1 MGKFKKLFKTKRRGK
16 ASKSEQSSPLA
27 ADRKGSN
34 VGNISARAVGRE
46 YTGSDSISN
55 EASVVKSYDSIP
67 LIEMINLPRGGI
79 SFETQ
84 AVGRVQVSVWW
95 MDTSFRGC
103 VFGAIALLFVSFS
116 AYLSHTS
123 DFSPFPSAPYCLTPQ
138 FGIPPETIKDSM
150 VMGLGV
156 PSVYIVPIER
166 FCREMGPALGVN
178 LAEFEFPAY
187 FNYFVQQKRCTLIVD
202 SKDAEKNIRRV
213 FSETLLGPA
222 QFRRKDNP
230 ITFEEEDF
238 APTFPRDAIPNFQKE
253 TKHFRIMPDGKE
265 LVLETLLKFS
275 HFKVAENGA
284 HNGLGVP
291 SAVDSAISLSGSSG
305 ASIPTLPAKDDLAD
319 GAKGKDKQVTISRR
333 KPWSYSQAKCIGDV
347 ATVYPE
353 DATPEQKAT
362 GTTKRIEIF
371 RMPGGTEYIMHDVD
385 EKNIIVGKA
394 RFYGNVVVPESMKV
408 DGFSEKEDG
417 SGALSDNDEDNASDA
432 AANMFA
438 IQGQHSGEVPRPIL
452 PPSFYPPSFGV
463 TVLGN
468 SHGFDKNGSVS
479 GYVLWINGRGVMI
492 DPPPYA
498 SATLEREG
506 IRPRM
511 IVGII
516 ITHCHADHD
525 AGTFQKILTGSPVV
539 LITTPTI
546 YKSFIRKYS
555 ALSALSPALLRHCHR
570 YKPAIIGEPLRF
582 QGATL
587 NFTYSLHTIPCVGF
601 RVEWRGRSMVF
612 TADHFNSPEG
622 IQKMQDAVS
631 LGRFS
636 FSIICCMRC
645 LIIKANGRFCFL
657 FLQGTLTKGR
667 ADDLRNLAMQE
678 TDCLLHE
685 AGAPPIHTPLEVL
698 MKFPQHVKD
707 RMYIVHTSNLP
718 ADCDLRVAPTGTDGT
733 IRLDELNQNSV
744 AAKMRKMSRDD
755 NFQQSDLM
763 LEVNKWDRSEYSS
776 SFSGS
781 LNLDAELSLDNIG
794 EDEETGP
801 EAVGKRA
808 TAFEKKKRNNSFEK
822 KSRAGSLL
830 PLSSSGSHEI
840 PLVSLRPASSTD
852 AWFILNLLSS
862 VPFLADLNYSSTME
876 VLEKAKVDTFAEDDI
891 VVPANL
897 RQDVLCVVWEGTC
910 MEREQSSQTT
920 LTRAGSMK
928 SRPERQ
934 RRVSSYQLN
943 QGKHTPLTAREA
955 SANNPGAV
963 WFAGDWTGPRA
974 LQPEERLSGESM
986 LSSTHDIVA
995 MSAEGVKVITI
1006 EFPCLHSILQR
1017 GSDSYGQYL
1026 ARIERCAHSAGPN
1039 DGLNINEIININSGL
1054 RKLTAVQKRHLESIA
1069 KGPLVFK
1076 PGERLWREGENVD
1089 KAFIVVSGTCLF
1101 VPGRRKGGAISVVPS
1116 NVRDSLESFSDELH
1130 DDFDTVE
1137 GSVSLSDRMY
1147 GDAQKAVQQLVSIPL
1162 VFSGKKHVL
1171 QLMMFRDLSTH
1182 LFNLFFSLSIVFNL
1196 CASRTRMFVEKK
1208 GTLRL
1213 QKMRT
1218 V

>member
-187 FNYFVQQKRCTLIVD
+187 FNYFVQKKRCTLIVD

-319 GAKGKDKQVTISRR
+319 GAKGNDKQVTISRR
-333 KPWSYSQAKCIGDV
+333 KPWSYSQAKWIGDV

-645 LIIKANGRFCFL
+645 LIIKANGRFL
-657 FLQGTLTKGR
+657 FPFSSGYSYKGSSGR
-667 ADDLRNLAMQE
+667 FEESCYARN
-678 TDCLLHE
+678 
-685 AGAPPIHTPLEVL
+685 
-698 MKFPQHVKD
+698 
-707 RMYIVHTSNLP
+707 RLP
-718 ADCDLRVAPTGTDGT
+718 AA
-733 IRLDELNQNSV
+733 
-744 AAKMRKMSRDD
+744 
-755 NFQQSDLM
+755 
-763 LEVNKWDRSEYSS
+763 
-776 SFSGS
+776 
-781 LNLDAELSLDNIG
+781 
-794 EDEETGP
+794 
-801 EAVGKRA
+801 
-808 TAFEKKKRNNSFEK
+808 
-822 KSRAGSLL
+822 
-830 PLSSSGSHEI
+830 
-840 PLVSLRPASSTD
+840 
-852 AWFILNLLSS
+852 
-862 VPFLADLNYSSTME
+862 
-876 VLEKAKVDTFAEDDI
+876 
-891 VVPANL
+891 
-897 RQDVLCVVWEGTC
+897 
-910 MEREQSSQTT
+910 
-920 LTRAGSMK
+920 
-928 SRPERQ
+928 
-934 RRVSSYQLN
+934 
-943 QGKHTPLTAREA
+943 
-955 SANNPGAV
+955 
-963 WFAGDWTGPRA
+963 
-974 LQPEERLSGESM
+974 
-986 LSSTHDIVA
+986 
-995 MSAEGVKVITI
+995 
-1006 EFPCLHSILQR
+1006 
-1017 GSDSYGQYL
+1017 
-1026 ARIERCAHSAGPN
+1026 
-1039 DGLNINEIININSGL
+1039 
-1054 RKLTAVQKRHLESIA
+1054 
-1069 KGPLVFK
+1069 
-1076 PGERLWREGENVD
+1076 
-1089 KAFIVVSGTCLF
+1089 
-1101 VPGRRKGGAISVVPS
+1101 
-1116 NVRDSLESFSDELH
+1116 
-1130 DDFDTVE
+1130 
-1137 GSVSLSDRMY
+1137 
-1147 GDAQKAVQQLVSIPL
+1147 
-1162 VFSGKKHVL
+1162 
-1171 QLMMFRDLSTH
+1171 
-1182 LFNLFFSLSIVFNL
+1182 
-1196 CASRTRMFVEKK
+1196 
-1208 GTLRL
+1208 
-1213 QKMRT
+1213 
-1218 V
+1218 

>member
-1 MGKFKKLFKTKRRGK
+1 
-16 ASKSEQSSPLA
+16 
-27 ADRKGSN
+27 
-34 VGNISARAVGRE
+34 
-46 YTGSDSISN
+46 
-55 EASVVKSYDSIP
+55 
-67 LIEMINLPRGGI
+67 
-79 SFETQ
+79 
-84 AVGRVQVSVWW
+84 
-95 MDTSFRGC
+95 
-103 VFGAIALLFVSFS
+103 
-116 AYLSHTS
+116 
-123 DFSPFPSAPYCLTPQ
+123 
-138 FGIPPETIKDSM
+138 
-150 VMGLGV
+150 
-156 PSVYIVPIER
+156 
-166 FCREMGPALGVN
+166 
-178 LAEFEFPAY
+178 
-187 FNYFVQQKRCTLIVD
+187 
-202 SKDAEKNIRRV
+202 
-213 FSETLLGPA
+213 
-222 QFRRKDNP
+222 
-230 ITFEEEDF
+230 
-238 APTFPRDAIPNFQKE
+238 
-253 TKHFRIMPDGKE
+253 
-265 LVLETLLKFS
+265 
-275 HFKVAENGA
+275 
-284 HNGLGVP
+284 
-291 SAVDSAISLSGSSG
+291 
-305 ASIPTLPAKDDLAD
+305 
-319 GAKGKDKQVTISRR
+319 
-333 KPWSYSQAKCIGDV
+333 
-347 ATVYPE
+347 
-353 DATPEQKAT
+353 
-362 GTTKRIEIF
+362 
-371 RMPGGTEYIMHDVD
+371 
-385 EKNIIVGKA
+385 
-394 RFYGNVVVPESMKV
+394 
-408 DGFSEKEDG
+408 
-417 SGALSDNDEDNASDA
+417 
-432 AANMFA
+432 
-438 IQGQHSGEVPRPIL
+438 
-452 PPSFYPPSFGV
+452 
-463 TVLGN
+463 
-468 SHGFDKNGSVS
+468 
-479 GYVLWINGRGVMI
+479 
-492 DPPPYA
+492 
-498 SATLEREG
+498 
-506 IRPRM
+506 
-511 IVGII
+511 
-516 ITHCHADHD
+516 
-525 AGTFQKILTGSPVV
+525 
-539 LITTPTI
+539 
-546 YKSFIRKYS
+546 
-555 ALSALSPALLRHCHR
+555 
-570 YKPAIIGEPLRF
+570 
-582 QGATL
+582 
-587 NFTYSLHTIPCVGF
+587 
-601 RVEWRGRSMVF
+601 MVF

-622 IQKMQDAVS
+622 IQKMQDA
-631 LGRFS
+631 
-636 FSIICCMRC
+636 
-645 LIIKANGRFCFL
+645 
-657 FLQGTLTKGR
+657 GTLTKGR
-667 ADDLRNLAMQE
+667 ADDLRNLVMQE

-744 AAKMRKMSRDD
+744 AAKMRKMSRDN

-776 SFSGS
+776 SVSGS

-830 PLSSSGSHEI
+830 PLSSSGSREI

-876 VLEKAKVDTFAEDDI
+876 VLEKAKVDTFGEDDI

-920 LTRAGSMK
+920 LSRAGSKK

-1026 ARIERCAHSAGPN
+1026 ARIERCAHSAGSN
-1039 DGLNINEIININSGL
+1039 DGLNINEIININSRL

-1116 NVRDSLESFSDELH
+1116 NERDSLESFSDELH

-1147 GDAQKAVQQLVSIPL
+1147 GDAQKAVQQLNSNVRGKKGDVAASENENRVKWLASAKMDESFDDVKILDQNLRKRANGITNSITLPSSIRSSGSADYISNAMRNLDHSYDSNDSGGDSAHDIDASEVGSLEMSTEYNFANKVLGRLYNRQEFNIGL
-1162 VFSGKKHVL
+1162 VFSRGHFLGDISKMVAGL
-1171 QLMMFRDLSTH
+1171 LSKEDDDGSNRPGSGGTQY
-1182 LFNLFFSLSIVFNL
+1182 
-1196 CASRTRMFVEKK
+1196 
-1208 GTLRL
+1208 TLRDNSATSL
-1213 QKMRT
+1213 GTKADDHREAVHST
-1218 V
+1218 SIAAGEDGCEAYLFPKECFIPFLDLYPGLLLSLLGTHAVV